1 MKKLNENVRLGI
13 SQAVA
18 TLLGVLAISFTAL
31 PAYFEN
37 DRPDMSII
45 KMMMGDGRTPFSP
58 LLMFGFILLILG
70 VVCSLVL
77 TVLHFMNKS
86 TPLITTIL
94 AVTSL
99 LLVLAGSIILACS
112 ILIVGL
118 DKLNSELGFTQGVW
132 GIRYGN
138 ILVPLFGLVA
148 VGFTYP
154 SALIILHQKDLEDE
168 EKNKRKIKDAGGSI

>member
-1 MKKLNENVRLGI
+1 
-13 SQAVA
+13 
-18 TLLGVLAISFTAL
+18 
-31 PAYFEN
+31 
-37 DRPDMSII
+37 
-45 KMMMGDGRTPFSP
+45 
-58 LLMFGFILLILG
+58 MFGFILLILG
-70 VVCSLVL
+70 VVCSLAL
-77 TVLHFMNKS
+77 TVLHFMNNS

-112 ILIVGL
+112 ILILGL

-154 SALIILHQKDLEDE
+154 SALIILHHKDLEDE
-168 EKNKRKIKDAGGSI
+168 EKTKEK

>member
-1 MKKLNENVRLGI
+1 MKKINENIRLGI

-70 VVCSLVL
+70 VVCSLAL
-77 TVLHFMNKS
+77 TVLHFMNNS

-112 ILIVGL
+112 ILILGL

-154 SALIILHQKDLEDE
+154 SALIILHHTDLEDE
-168 EKNKRKIKDAGGSI
+168 EKTKEK